1 MQPNLKS
8 NCGMAYLSTLV
19 RVEDTIFNMF
29 GHHTRSTKKVIIL
42 TDPKRVFGKLPS
54 ESFRFKLSN
63 HENSPGTLS
72 FFTSGVDVMEISQ
85 VLAIER
91 RKEKWN
97 GQAPRD

>member
-1 MQPNLKS
+1 MQPNFKS
-8 NCGMAYLSTLV
+8 NCGMAFLSTLLN
-19 RVEDTIFNMF
+19 VEDIIINMF
-29 GHHTRSTKKVIIL
+29 GHHKPTTKKVIIL
-42 TDPKRVFGKLPS
+42 TDPKRVFGKLPI
-54 ESFRFKLSN
+54 ESVWFKLSN
-63 HENSPGTLS
+63 HENSPGTRS